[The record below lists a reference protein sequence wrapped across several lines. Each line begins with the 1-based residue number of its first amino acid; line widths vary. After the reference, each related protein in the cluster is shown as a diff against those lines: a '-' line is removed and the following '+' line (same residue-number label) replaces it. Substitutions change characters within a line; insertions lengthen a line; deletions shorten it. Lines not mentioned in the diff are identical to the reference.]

1 MYFLI
6 RYISF
11 NFCKKNVVKKKTK
24 ESLRRKVDE
33 VMRRKL
39 EELKRKRWMEVE
51 EVNRS
56 SWRKMV
62 TGGGTWPVEEVKRRR
77 HMASGRE
84 RTAAV
89 HRLSRR
95 LPAIDTS
102 LSCFQATDEV
112 PMVQEQHLLQ
122 QQAAPPG
129 AGFRPWVP
137 PPAHT
142 LTREHTHL
150 QNSLLQVNGR
160 LTKLDLSVSSVKFT
174 HSSAL
179 PPPRQSQPMG
189 LQEPQGIKMHLLMHV
204 CAALLCYCC

>member
-1 MYFLI
+1 
-6 RYISF
+6 
-11 NFCKKNVVKKKTK
+11 
-24 ESLRRKVDE
+24 
-33 VMRRKL
+33 
-39 EELKRKRWMEVE
+39 
-51 EVNRS
+51 
-56 SWRKMV
+56 
-62 TGGGTWPVEEVKRRR
+62 
-77 HMASGRE
+77 MASGRE
-84 RTAAV
+84 RTAAA

-129 AGFRPWVP
+129 AGFQPWVP

-204 CAALLCYCC
+204 CAALLCYCCLCVFIELNSYRVLELVSALSSTLVHSASLHPTPAPPPPYHLHPPHPHHHHQPPLSTLHFSLTGRG